1 MLKEPFDGE
10 TAVRPTCLFVLSG
23 VDSCSRM
30 QVAERMGRG
39 WSGGVLD
46 GTGRRW
52 EACWRSGVLRP
63 LAVCLFVS
71 RLGSWVCVGS
81 GDVSVDEKSKQL
93 READAEYLIHNI
105 WG

>member
-1 MLKEPFDGE
+1 VLKEPFDGE

-23 VDSCSRM
+23 VDCCSRM

-46 GTGRRW
+46 GTERRS

-63 LAVCLFVS
+63 FAVCLS
-71 RLGSWVCVGS
+71 IDRLGSSVCVVS
-81 GDVSVDEKSKQL
+81 GDVWVVVL
-93 READAEYLIHNI
+93 GLTMAGMIAGGMH
-105 WG
+105 G